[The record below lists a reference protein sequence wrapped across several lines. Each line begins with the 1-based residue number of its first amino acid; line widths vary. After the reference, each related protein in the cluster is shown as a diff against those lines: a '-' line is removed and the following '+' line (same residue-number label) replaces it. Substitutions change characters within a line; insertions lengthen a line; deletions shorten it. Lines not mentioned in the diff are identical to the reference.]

1 MMKFSGVILTG
12 NTTRQETLKKY
23 TARSRLLVPPSALQS
38 PSSVPI
44 SRANWKSKIV
54 IFRVLALASLCSRLP
69 RPLAPRNNSR
79 SSQTGH
85 LPTPPKQNKVI
96 FTFKKKK
103 KGLELRHNDLITD
116 TVHLCLFSI
125 HNTTL
130 QKFEL

>member
-12 NTTRQETLKKY
+12 TTIRQETLKKY
-23 TARSRLLVPPSALQS
+23 TARSKPLVPLSALQS

-44 SRANWKSKIV
+44 NRANWKSKFV
-54 IFRVLALASLCSRLP
+54 IFRVLALGSLCSRLP

-96 FTFKKKK
+96 VTFKKIKRF
-103 KGLELRHNDLITD
+103 GVET
-116 TVHLCLFSI
+116 
-125 HNTTL
+125 
-130 QKFEL
+130 Q